1 VAGLRDAVAQG
12 GNRGGRLNVL
22 LAEDNEIN
30 AILARTVVENLG
42 HRVMRV
48 ASGSAAVAHMAAVLA
63 GGADVQRPDLILM
76 DLTMPELN
84 GIEAARRIRQAE
96 AEHEARPV
104 PILALTAHA
113 RREDRQASLAAG
125 MNGYLSK
132 PFDCSELEDAI
143 TSLASRAAA

>member
-1 VAGLRDAVAQG
+1 
-12 GNRGGRLNVL
+12 
-22 LAEDNEIN
+22 
-30 AILARTVVENLG
+30 
-42 HRVMRV
+42 
-48 ASGSAAVAHMAAVLA
+48 
-63 GGADVQRPDLILM
+63 
-76 DLTMPELN
+76 MPELN
-84 GIEAARRIRQAE
+84 GIEAARRIRAAE

-143 TSLASRAAA
+143 TSLAGRAAA

>member
-1 VAGLRDAVAQG
+1 
-12 GNRGGRLNVL
+12 VL

-48 ASGSAAVAHMAAVLA
+48 ASGSAVVAHMAAVLA
-63 GGADVQRPDLILM
+63 GGADVPRPDLILM

-84 GIEAARRIRQAE
+84 GIEAARRIRAGGSR
-96 AEHEARPV
+96 ARGGPV